1 MKSVT
6 VNIPTDILQYSAM

>member
-6 VNIPTDILQYSAM
+6 VNISE